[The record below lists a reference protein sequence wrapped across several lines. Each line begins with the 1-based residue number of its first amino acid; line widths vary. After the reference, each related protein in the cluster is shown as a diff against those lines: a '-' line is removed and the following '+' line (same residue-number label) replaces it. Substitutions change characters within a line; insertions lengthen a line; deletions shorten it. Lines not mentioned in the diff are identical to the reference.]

1 MKKTVLLKISGE
13 ALLGQKDYGI
23 DNNVVDRIA
32 LEMKEAGGDTQIAVV
47 VGGGNIFRGMQL
59 SNKTGMVRA
68 TADSMGMLA
77 TIMNA
82 IALKDRFMAAGTP
95 TQILSSFNIEGMI
108 EGFESDKA
116 IRILERGNVDFILYD
131 LGVSMFHFKKAERGF
146 SFNENNKLD
155 MRLGINKINAYEV
168 INKYEKKDLERI
180 FKEYGEIKNY
190 SKLAEIIIKER
201 NKKNIET
208 AKELENII
216 FHNSDKSKKYGKI
229 NPATLIFQAIRIEVN
244 DELNILKKSIENIKN
259 ILKKYGVV
267 VIISYHSLEDRI
279 VKRFFKDNEKTKNK
293 DGIFKLLNSKVLKP
307 TNEEI
312 KLNIASR
319 SAKLRAA
326 QLL

>member
-1 MKKTVLLKISGE
+1 MIKKPIILQMDNMESQIIHKPVMIKEVLSFIPENSN
-13 ALLGQKDYGI
+13 I
-23 DNNVVDRIA
+23 VVDSTLGEGGHTKA
-32 LEMKEAGGDTQIAVV
+32 MLDLNLEVY
-47 VGGGNIFRGMQL
+47 
-59 SNKTGMVRA
+59 
-68 TADSMGMLA
+68 
-77 TIMNA
+77 
-82 IALKDRFMAAGTP
+82 
-95 TQILSSFNIEGMI
+95 
-108 EGFESDKA
+108 GFERDKN
-116 IRILERGNVDFILYD
+116 ILEIAKKRLEDYKKFYYYNNTYDKMIDSLPKNIIGNVDFILYD

>member
-1 MKKTVLLKISGE
+1 MIKKPIIL
-13 ALLGQKDYGI
+13 QM
-23 DNNVVDRIA
+23 DNMESQIIHKPVMIKEILSFIPENSNIVVDATLGEGGHTKAMLDLNLEVHSFERDKNILEIA
-32 LEMKEAGGDTQIAVV
+32 KK
-47 VGGGNIFRGMQL
+47 RL
-59 SNKTGMVRA
+59 SNYKKLYYYNNTYDKMI
-68 TADSMGMLA
+68 DSLP
-77 TIMNA
+77 
-82 IALKDRFMAAGTP
+82 K
-95 TQILSSFNIEGMI
+95 NII
-108 EGFESDKA
+108 
-116 IRILERGNVDFILYD
+116 GNVDFILYD

-259 ILKKYGVV
+259 ILKKYGVI

-312 KLNIASR
+312 NLNIASR

>member
-1 MKKTVLLKISGE
+1 MIKKPIILQMDNMESQIIHKPVMIKEVLSFIPENSN
-13 ALLGQKDYGI
+13 I
-23 DNNVVDRIA
+23 VVDA
-32 LEMKEAGGDTQIAVV
+32 TLGEGGHTKAMLDLNLEVH
-47 VGGGNIFRGMQL
+47 
-59 SNKTGMVRA
+59 
-68 TADSMGMLA
+68 
-77 TIMNA
+77 
-82 IALKDRFMAAGTP
+82 
-95 TQILSSFNIEGMI
+95 SFER
-108 EGFESDKA
+108 DKN
-116 IRILERGNVDFILYD
+116 ILEIAKKRLSDYKKFYYYNNTYDKMIDSLPKNIIGNVDFIFYD

-259 ILKKYGVV
+259 ILKKYGIV

>member
-1 MKKTVLLKISGE
+1 MIKKPIIL
-13 ALLGQKDYGI
+13 QM
-23 DNNVVDRIA
+23 DNMESQIIHKPVMIKEFLSFIPENSNIVVDA
-32 LEMKEAGGDTQIAVV
+32 TLGEGGHTKVMLDLNLEVH
-47 VGGGNIFRGMQL
+47 
-59 SNKTGMVRA
+59 
-68 TADSMGMLA
+68 
-77 TIMNA
+77 
-82 IALKDRFMAAGTP
+82 
-95 TQILSSFNIEGMI
+95 SFER
-108 EGFESDKA
+108 DKN
-116 IRILERGNVDFILYD
+116 ILEIAKKRLADYKKFYYYNNTYDKMIDSLPKNIIGNVDFILYD

>member
-1 MKKTVLLKISGE
+1 MIKKPIILQMDNMESQIIHKPVMIKEVLSFIPENSN
-13 ALLGQKDYGI
+13 I
-23 DNNVVDRIA
+23 VVDA
-32 LEMKEAGGDTQIAVV
+32 TLGEGGHTKAMLDLNLEVH
-47 VGGGNIFRGMQL
+47 
-59 SNKTGMVRA
+59 
-68 TADSMGMLA
+68 
-77 TIMNA
+77 
-82 IALKDRFMAAGTP
+82 
-95 TQILSSFNIEGMI
+95 SFER
-108 EGFESDKA
+108 DKN
-116 IRILERGNVDFILYD
+116 ILEIAKKRLEDYKKFYYYNNTYDKMIDSLPKNIIGNVDFILYD

>member
-1 MKKTVLLKISGE
+1 MIKKPIILQMDNMESQIIHKPVMIKEVLSFIPENSN
-13 ALLGQKDYGI
+13 I
-23 DNNVVDRIA
+23 VVDATLGEGGHTKAMLDLNLEVHSFERDKNILEIA
-32 LEMKEAGGDTQIAVV
+32 KK
-47 VGGGNIFRGMQL
+47 RL
-59 SNKTGMVRA
+59 SNYKKFYYYNNTYDKMI
-68 TADSMGMLA
+68 DSLP
-77 TIMNA
+77 
-82 IALKDRFMAAGTP
+82 K
-95 TQILSSFNIEGMI
+95 NII
-108 EGFESDKA
+108 
-116 IRILERGNVDFILYD
+116 GNVDFILYD

-216 FHNSDKSKKYGKI
+216 FHNSDKSKKYEKI

-259 ILKKYGVV
+259 ILKKYGIV

>member
-1 MKKTVLLKISGE
+1 MESQIIHKPVMIKEVLSFIPENSN
-13 ALLGQKDYGI
+13 I
-23 DNNVVDRIA
+23 VVDATLGEGGHTKAMLDLNLEVYGFERDKNILEIA
-32 LEMKEAGGDTQIAVV
+32 KK
-47 VGGGNIFRGMQL
+47 RL
-59 SNKTGMVRA
+59 SNYKKLYYYNNTYDKMI
-68 TADSMGMLA
+68 DSLP
-77 TIMNA
+77 
-82 IALKDRFMAAGTP
+82 K
-95 TQILSSFNIEGMI
+95 NII
-108 EGFESDKA
+108 
-116 IRILERGNVDFILYD
+116 GNVDFILYD

-259 ILKKYGVV
+259 ILKKYGVI

>member
-1 MKKTVLLKISGE
+1 MSIAQVIYMIKKPIILQMDNMESQIIHKPVMIKEVLSFIS
-13 ALLGQKDYGI
+13 KNSNI
-23 DNNVVDRIA
+23 VVDATLGEGGHTKAMLDLNLEVHSFERDKNILEIA
-32 LEMKEAGGDTQIAVV
+32 KK
-47 VGGGNIFRGMQL
+47 RL
-59 SNKTGMVRA
+59 SNYKKFYYYNNTYDKMI
-68 TADSMGMLA
+68 DSLP
-77 TIMNA
+77 
-82 IALKDRFMAAGTP
+82 K
-95 TQILSSFNIEGMI
+95 NII
-108 EGFESDKA
+108 
-116 IRILERGNVDFILYD
+116 GNVDFILYD

-201 NKKNIET
+201 NKKNIGT

>member
-1 MKKTVLLKISGE
+1 MIKKPIIL
-13 ALLGQKDYGI
+13 QM
-23 DNNVVDRIA
+23 DNMESQIIHKPVMIKEILSFIPENSNIVVDA
-32 LEMKEAGGDTQIAVV
+32 TLGEGGHTKAMLDLNLEVH
-47 VGGGNIFRGMQL
+47 
-59 SNKTGMVRA
+59 
-68 TADSMGMLA
+68 
-77 TIMNA
+77 
-82 IALKDRFMAAGTP
+82 
-95 TQILSSFNIEGMI
+95 SFER
-108 EGFESDKA
+108 DKN
-116 IRILERGNVDFILYD
+116 ILEIAKKRLADYKKFYYYNNTYDKMIDSLPKNIIGNVDFILYD

-180 FKEYGEIKNY
+180 FKEYGEIKN
-190 SKLAEIIIKER
+190 SPKIADAIIKER
-201 NKKNIET
+201 EKKNIET

>member
-1 MKKTVLLKISGE
+1 MIKKPIILQMDNMESQIIHKPVMIKEVLSFIPENSN
-13 ALLGQKDYGI
+13 I
-23 DNNVVDRIA
+23 VVDSTLGEGGHTKA
-32 LEMKEAGGDTQIAVV
+32 MLDLNLEVY
-47 VGGGNIFRGMQL
+47 
-59 SNKTGMVRA
+59 
-68 TADSMGMLA
+68 
-77 TIMNA
+77 
-82 IALKDRFMAAGTP
+82 
-95 TQILSSFNIEGMI
+95 
-108 EGFESDKA
+108 GFERDKN
-116 IRILERGNVDFILYD
+116 ILEIAKKRLEDYKKFYYYNNTYDKMIDSLPKNIIGNVDFILYD

-259 ILKKYGVV
+259 ILKKYGIV

-279 VKRFFKDNEKTKNK
+279 AKRFFKDNEKTKNK

-312 KLNIASR
+312 KLNPASR

>member
-1 MKKTVLLKISGE
+1 MIKKPIILQMDNMESQIIHKPVMIKEVLSFIPENSN
-13 ALLGQKDYGI
+13 I
-23 DNNVVDRIA
+23 VVDA
-32 LEMKEAGGDTQIAVV
+32 TLGEGGHTKAMLDLNLEVY
-47 VGGGNIFRGMQL
+47 
-59 SNKTGMVRA
+59 
-68 TADSMGMLA
+68 
-77 TIMNA
+77 
-82 IALKDRFMAAGTP
+82 
-95 TQILSSFNIEGMI
+95 
-108 EGFESDKA
+108 GFERDKN
-116 IRILERGNVDFILYD
+116 ILEIAKKRLANYKKFYYYNNTYDKMIDSLPKNIIGNVDFILYD

-293 DGIFKLLNSKVLKP
+293 EGIFKLLNSKVLKP

>member
-1 MKKTVLLKISGE
+1 MESQIIHKPVMIKEVLSFIPENSN
-13 ALLGQKDYGI
+13 I
-23 DNNVVDRIA
+23 VVDA
-32 LEMKEAGGDTQIAVV
+32 TLGEGGHTKAMLDLNLEVY
-47 VGGGNIFRGMQL
+47 
-59 SNKTGMVRA
+59 
-68 TADSMGMLA
+68 
-77 TIMNA
+77 
-82 IALKDRFMAAGTP
+82 
-95 TQILSSFNIEGMI
+95 
-108 EGFESDKA
+108 GFERDKN
-116 IRILERGNVDFILYD
+116 ILEIAKKRLADYKKFYYYNNTYDKMIDSLPKNIIGNVDFILYD

-180 FKEYGEIKNY
+180 FKEYGEIKN
-190 SKLAEIIIKER
+190 SPKIADAIIKER
-201 NKKNIET
+201 EKKNIET

>member
-1 MKKTVLLKISGE
+1 MIKKPIILQMDNMESQIIHKPVMIKEVLSFIPENSNIVVDATLGEGGHTKAMLDLNLEVHSFERDKNILKI
-13 ALLGQKDYGI
+13 AKK
-23 DNNVVDRIA
+23 R
-32 LEMKEAGGDTQIAVV
+32 
-47 VGGGNIFRGMQL
+47 L
-59 SNKTGMVRA
+59 SNYKKFYYYNNTYDKMI
-68 TADSMGMLA
+68 DSLP
-77 TIMNA
+77 
-82 IALKDRFMAAGTP
+82 K
-95 TQILSSFNIEGMI
+95 NII
-108 EGFESDKA
+108 
-116 IRILERGNVDFILYD
+116 GNVDFILYD

-244 DELNILKKSIENIKN
+244 DELNILKKSIENITN

-279 VKRFFKDNEKTKNK
+279 IKRFFKDNEKTKNK

>member
-1 MKKTVLLKISGE
+1 MDNMESQIIHKPVMIKEVLSFIPENSN
-13 ALLGQKDYGI
+13 I
-23 DNNVVDRIA
+23 VVDA
-32 LEMKEAGGDTQIAVV
+32 TLGEGGHTKAMLDLNLEVH
-47 VGGGNIFRGMQL
+47 
-59 SNKTGMVRA
+59 
-68 TADSMGMLA
+68 
-77 TIMNA
+77 
-82 IALKDRFMAAGTP
+82 
-95 TQILSSFNIEGMI
+95 SFER
-108 EGFESDKA
+108 DKN
-116 IRILERGNVDFILYD
+116 ILEIAKKRLANYKKFYYYNNTYDKMIDSLPKNIIGNVDFMLYD

-259 ILKKYGVV
+259 ILKKYGIV

>member
-1 MKKTVLLKISGE
+1 MIKKPIIL
-13 ALLGQKDYGI
+13 QM
-23 DNNVVDRIA
+23 DNMESQIIHKPVMIKEILSFIPENSNIVVDA
-32 LEMKEAGGDTQIAVV
+32 TLGEGGHTKAMLDLNLEVH
-47 VGGGNIFRGMQL
+47 
-59 SNKTGMVRA
+59 
-68 TADSMGMLA
+68 
-77 TIMNA
+77 
-82 IALKDRFMAAGTP
+82 
-95 TQILSSFNIEGMI
+95 SFER
-108 EGFESDKA
+108 DKN
-116 IRILERGNVDFILYD
+116 ILEIAKKRLADYKKFYYYNNTYDKMIDSLPKNIIGNVDFILYD

-259 ILKKYGVV
+259 ILKKYGVI

-279 VKRFFKDNEKTKNK
+279 IKRFFKDNEKTKNK

-312 KLNIASR
+312 KLNIAST
-319 SAKLRAA
+319 SAKLTSA

>member
-1 MKKTVLLKISGE
+1 MIKKPIILQMDNMESQIIHKPVMIKEVLSFIPENSN
-13 ALLGQKDYGI
+13 I
-23 DNNVVDRIA
+23 VVDA
-32 LEMKEAGGDTQIAVV
+32 TLGEGGHTKAMLDLNLEVY
-47 VGGGNIFRGMQL
+47 
-59 SNKTGMVRA
+59 
-68 TADSMGMLA
+68 
-77 TIMNA
+77 
-82 IALKDRFMAAGTP
+82 
-95 TQILSSFNIEGMI
+95 
-108 EGFESDKA
+108 GFERDKN
-116 IRILERGNVDFILYD
+116 ILEIAKKRLSDYKKFYYYNNTYDKMIDSLPKNIIGNVDFILYD

-201 NKKNIET
+201 KKKNIET

-259 ILKKYGVV
+259 ILKKYGIV

>member
-1 MKKTVLLKISGE
+1 MIKKPIILQMDNMESQIIHKPVMIKEVLSFIPENSN
-13 ALLGQKDYGI
+13 I
-23 DNNVVDRIA
+23 VVDA
-32 LEMKEAGGDTQIAVV
+32 TLGEGGHTKAMLDLNLEVH
-47 VGGGNIFRGMQL
+47 
-59 SNKTGMVRA
+59 
-68 TADSMGMLA
+68 
-77 TIMNA
+77 
-82 IALKDRFMAAGTP
+82 
-95 TQILSSFNIEGMI
+95 SFER
-108 EGFESDKA
+108 DKN
-116 IRILERGNVDFILYD
+116 ILEIAKKRLSDYKKFYYYNNTYDKMIDSLPKNIIGNVDFILYD

-201 NKKNIET
+201 KKKNIET

>member
-1 MKKTVLLKISGE
+1 MIKKPIILQMDNMESQIIHKPVMIKEVLSFIPENSN
-13 ALLGQKDYGI
+13 I
-23 DNNVVDRIA
+23 VVDATLGEGGHTKAMLDLNLEVYGFERDKNILEIA
-32 LEMKEAGGDTQIAVV
+32 KK
-47 VGGGNIFRGMQL
+47 RL
-59 SNKTGMVRA
+59 SNYKKFYYYNNTYDKMI
-68 TADSMGMLA
+68 DSLP
-77 TIMNA
+77 
-82 IALKDRFMAAGTP
+82 K
-95 TQILSSFNIEGMI
+95 NII
-108 EGFESDKA
+108 
-116 IRILERGNVDFILYD
+116 GNVDFILYD
-131 LGVSMFHFKKAERGF
+131 LGVSMFHFKKAKRGF

-259 ILKKYGVV
+259 ILKKYGVI

>member
-1 MKKTVLLKISGE
+1 MDNMESQIIHKPVMIKEVLSFIPENSN
-13 ALLGQKDYGI
+13 I
-23 DNNVVDRIA
+23 VVDA
-32 LEMKEAGGDTQIAVV
+32 TLGEGGHTKAMLDLNLEVY
-47 VGGGNIFRGMQL
+47 
-59 SNKTGMVRA
+59 
-68 TADSMGMLA
+68 
-77 TIMNA
+77 
-82 IALKDRFMAAGTP
+82 
-95 TQILSSFNIEGMI
+95 
-108 EGFESDKA
+108 GFERDKN
-116 IRILERGNVDFILYD
+116 ILEIAKKRLADYKKFYYYNNTYDKMIDSLPKNIIGNVDFILYD

-216 FHNSDKSKKYGKI
+216 FHNSNKSKKYGKI

-259 ILKKYGVV
+259 ILKKYGVI

>member
-1 MKKTVLLKISGE
+1 MIKKPIILQMDNMESQIIHKPVMIKEVLSFIPENSN
-13 ALLGQKDYGI
+13 I
-23 DNNVVDRIA
+23 VVDATLGEGGHTKAMLDLNLEVYGFERDKNILEIA
-32 LEMKEAGGDTQIAVV
+32 KK
-47 VGGGNIFRGMQL
+47 RL
-59 SNKTGMVRA
+59 SNYKKLYYYNNTYDKMI
-68 TADSMGMLA
+68 DSLP
-77 TIMNA
+77 
-82 IALKDRFMAAGTP
+82 K
-95 TQILSSFNIEGMI
+95 NII
-108 EGFESDKA
+108 
-116 IRILERGNVDFILYD
+116 GNVDFILYD

-244 DELNILKKSIENIKN
+244 DELNILKKSIENITN

-279 VKRFFKDNEKTKNK
+279 IKRFFKDNEKTKNK

>member
-1 MKKTVLLKISGE
+1 MIKKPIILQMDNMESQIIHKPVMIKEVLSFIPENSN
-13 ALLGQKDYGI
+13 I
-23 DNNVVDRIA
+23 VVDA
-32 LEMKEAGGDTQIAVV
+32 TLGEGGHTKAMLDLNLEVY
-47 VGGGNIFRGMQL
+47 
-59 SNKTGMVRA
+59 
-68 TADSMGMLA
+68 
-77 TIMNA
+77 
-82 IALKDRFMAAGTP
+82 
-95 TQILSSFNIEGMI
+95 
-108 EGFESDKA
+108 GFERDKN
-116 IRILERGNVDFILYD
+116 ILEIAKKRLANYKKFYYYNNTYDKMIDSLPKNIIGNVDFILYD

-259 ILKKYGVV
+259 ILKKYGVI

>member
-1 MKKTVLLKISGE
+1 MESQIIHKPVMIKEILSFIPENSN
-13 ALLGQKDYGI
+13 I
-23 DNNVVDRIA
+23 VVDA
-32 LEMKEAGGDTQIAVV
+32 TLGEGGHTKAMLDLNLEVH
-47 VGGGNIFRGMQL
+47 
-59 SNKTGMVRA
+59 
-68 TADSMGMLA
+68 
-77 TIMNA
+77 
-82 IALKDRFMAAGTP
+82 
-95 TQILSSFNIEGMI
+95 SFER
-108 EGFESDKA
+108 DKN
-116 IRILERGNVDFILYD
+116 ILEIAKKRLADYKKFYYYNNTYDKMIDSLPKNIIGNVDFILYD

-259 ILKKYGVV
+259 ILKKYGVI

-279 VKRFFKDNEKTKNK
+279 IKRFFKDNEKTKNK

>member
-1 MKKTVLLKISGE
+1 MNNMEYEIIHKPVMIKEVLSFIPENSN
-13 ALLGQKDYGI
+13 I
-23 DNNVVDRIA
+23 VVDA
-32 LEMKEAGGDTQIAVV
+32 TLGEGGHTKAMLDLNLEVY
-47 VGGGNIFRGMQL
+47 
-59 SNKTGMVRA
+59 
-68 TADSMGMLA
+68 
-77 TIMNA
+77 
-82 IALKDRFMAAGTP
+82 
-95 TQILSSFNIEGMI
+95 
-108 EGFESDKA
+108 GFERDKN
-116 IRILERGNVDFILYD
+116 ILEIAKKRLADYKKFYYYNNTYDKMIDSLPKNIIGNVDFILYD

-190 SKLAEIIIKER
+190 SKLAEIIIKEK

>member
-1 MKKTVLLKISGE
+1 MIKKPIILQMDNMESQIIHKPVMIKEVLSFIPENSN
-13 ALLGQKDYGI
+13 I
-23 DNNVVDRIA
+23 VVDA
-32 LEMKEAGGDTQIAVV
+32 TLGEGGHTKAMLDLNLEVH
-47 VGGGNIFRGMQL
+47 
-59 SNKTGMVRA
+59 
-68 TADSMGMLA
+68 
-77 TIMNA
+77 
-82 IALKDRFMAAGTP
+82 
-95 TQILSSFNIEGMI
+95 SFER
-108 EGFESDKA
+108 DKN
-116 IRILERGNVDFILYD
+116 ILEIAKKRLADYKKFYYYNNTYDKMIDSLPKNIIGNVDFILYD

-155 MRLGINKINAYEV
+155 MRLGINEKNAYEV
-168 INKYEKKDLERI
+168 INRYGKKDLERI
-180 FKEYGEIKNY
+180 FKEYGEIKNP
-190 SKLAEIIIKER
+190 SKIADAIIRER
-201 NKKNIET
+201 EKKNIET

-259 ILKKYGVV
+259 ILKKYGVI

>member
-1 MKKTVLLKISGE
+1 MIKKPIILQMDNMESQIIHKPVMIKEVLSFIPENSN
-13 ALLGQKDYGI
+13 I
-23 DNNVVDRIA
+23 VVDATLGEGGHTKAMLDLNLEVYGFERDKNILEIA
-32 LEMKEAGGDTQIAVV
+32 KK
-47 VGGGNIFRGMQL
+47 RL
-59 SNKTGMVRA
+59 SNYKKFYYYNNTYDKMI
-68 TADSMGMLA
+68 DSLP
-77 TIMNA
+77 
-82 IALKDRFMAAGTP
+82 K
-95 TQILSSFNIEGMI
+95 NII
-108 EGFESDKA
+108 
-116 IRILERGNVDFILYD
+116 GNVDFILYD
-131 LGVSMFHFKKAERGF
+131 LGVSMFHFKKAKRGF

-208 AKELENII
+208 TKELENII

>member
-1 MKKTVLLKISGE
+1 MIKKPIILQMNNMESQIIHKPVMINEVLSFIPENSNIVIDATLGE
-13 ALLGQKDYGI
+13 GGHTKAMLDL
-23 DNNVVDRIA
+23 N
-32 LEMKEAGGDTQIAVV
+32 LEVH
-47 VGGGNIFRGMQL
+47 
-59 SNKTGMVRA
+59 
-68 TADSMGMLA
+68 
-77 TIMNA
+77 
-82 IALKDRFMAAGTP
+82 
-95 TQILSSFNIEGMI
+95 SFER
-108 EGFESDKA
+108 DKN
-116 IRILERGNVDFILYD
+116 ILEIAKKRLADYKKFYYYNNTYDKMIDSLPKNIIGNVDFILYD

-312 KLNIASR
+312 NLNIASR
-319 SAKLRAA
+319 SAKLRAV

>member
-1 MKKTVLLKISGE
+1 MIKKPIIL
-13 ALLGQKDYGI
+13 QM
-23 DNNVVDRIA
+23 DNMESQIIHKPVMIKEILSFIPENSNIVVDATLGEGGHTKAMLDLNLEVHSFERDKNILEIA
-32 LEMKEAGGDTQIAVV
+32 KK
-47 VGGGNIFRGMQL
+47 RL
-59 SNKTGMVRA
+59 SNYKKFYYYNNTYDKMI
-68 TADSMGMLA
+68 DSLP
-77 TIMNA
+77 
-82 IALKDRFMAAGTP
+82 K
-95 TQILSSFNIEGMI
+95 NII
-108 EGFESDKA
+108 
-116 IRILERGNVDFILYD
+116 GNVDFILYD

-190 SKLAEIIIKER
+190 SKLAEIIIRER

-312 KLNIASR
+312 NLNIASR

>member
-1 MKKTVLLKISGE
+1 MIKKPIILQMDNMESQIIHKPVMIKEVLSFIPENSN
-13 ALLGQKDYGI
+13 I
-23 DNNVVDRIA
+23 VVDATLGEGGHTKAMLDLNLEVHSFERDKNILEIA
-32 LEMKEAGGDTQIAVV
+32 KKRLANYKKFYYYNNTYDKMIDSLPKNII
-47 VGGGNIFRGMQL
+47 GNI
-59 SNKTGMVRA
+59 
-68 TADSMGMLA
+68 
-77 TIMNA
+77 
-82 IALKDRFMAAGTP
+82 
-95 TQILSSFNIEGMI
+95 
-108 EGFESDKA
+108 
-116 IRILERGNVDFILYD
+116 DFILYD

-201 NKKNIET
+201 NQKNIET

-259 ILKKYGVV
+259 ILKKYGIV

>member
-1 MKKTVLLKISGE
+1 MIKKPIILQMDNMESQIIHKPVMINEVLSFIPENSN
-13 ALLGQKDYGI
+13 I
-23 DNNVVDRIA
+23 VVDA
-32 LEMKEAGGDTQIAVV
+32 TLGEGGHTKAMLDLNLEVY
-47 VGGGNIFRGMQL
+47 
-59 SNKTGMVRA
+59 
-68 TADSMGMLA
+68 
-77 TIMNA
+77 
-82 IALKDRFMAAGTP
+82 
-95 TQILSSFNIEGMI
+95 
-108 EGFESDKA
+108 GFERDKN
-116 IRILERGNVDFILYD
+116 ILEIAKKRLADYKKFYYYNNTYDKMIDSLPKNIIGNVDFILYD

-229 NPATLIFQAIRIEVN
+229 NPSTLIFQAIRIEVN